1 MIDQL
6 KGFCG
11 CQIDTLFQMKKKKS
25 LFGASKL
32 SAG

>member
-11 CQIDTLFQMKKKKS
+11 CQIDTLFQMKKKS